1 MNRAPAALQLVVSI
15 KKHNMNSAINHTAS
29 KLREDRYGGVI
40 IDDSTI
46 PQTPEVLE
54 ENLKNIISE
63 QKDKKVM
70 WITLPISKSS
80 YIPIFTKY
88 DFNFYDCT
96 ENSITLFK
104 RLAPLPITPTATNH
118 TIGVGAFVRDGN
130 KMLVIK
136 DRVYQ
141 KFKLPGGY
149 IDNEENISQALERE
163 VFEETG
169 INVKLESI
177 VSIGHF
183 LPGQFNES
191 NLYIVCNAKP
201 LSKTINVN
209 DSQEIIEAKWV
220 NIDEYL
226 DSEEIHPYNKKIVI
240 TAMQNRGIK
249 LEANNFFSTKES
261 QHEFFF

>member
-1 MNRAPAALQLVVSI
+1 MN
-15 KKHNMNSAINHTAS
+15 TAS
-29 KLREDRYGGVI
+29 DHTEIKLREDRYGGVI

-46 PQTPEVLE
+46 PQNPEVLE
-54 ENLKNIISE
+54 ENLKYILSE
-63 QKDKKVM
+63 QTDKKVM
-70 WITLPISKSS
+70 WVTLPISKSNS
-80 YIPIFTKY
+80 IPIFTRY
-88 DFNFYDCT
+88 DFTFYDCN
-96 ENSITLFK
+96 EKSITLFK
-104 RLAPLPITPTATNH
+104 RLAPDPITPTATNH

-130 KMLVIK
+130 EILVIR

-183 LPGQFNES
+183 SPGQFDES
-191 NLYIVCNAKP
+191 NLYVVCNATP
-201 LSKTINVN
+201 LSKTIHVG
-209 DSQEIIEAKWV
+209 DSQEIIEAKWI
-220 NIDEYL
+220 NIDDYL
-226 DSEEIHPYNKKIVI
+226 NSEEIHPYNKKIVI
-240 TAMQNRGIK
+240 TAMQNKGIK
-249 LEANNFFSTKES
+249 LEVNDYFASKNS